1 MNTYDNNIA
10 ILSYAVL
17 SERYNSN
24 ESVILSFE
32 PLVED
37 LLLTV
42 DGDTVS
48 KTKLV
53 ELYEQRYGYPMPP
66 AIMNEIL
73 SSLRNSKK
81 IEFLRNEIIEIKKQK
96 LQDVSFE
103 YSSTLNNL
111 KNTFSYFAKQNGVDI
126 KPSETVAIFLNF
138 MSKHAVDLNS
148 YFNNLNDTN
157 EIDYDKETENNKI
170 IVDFLMKVRLD
181 NPKLFELL
189 NDIFYGIA
197 LSSVLK
203 LDQIKIN
210 ELEQSTNITELLLD
224 SNYIFRLLDLQ
235 TSYEYQ
241 ATYHTH
247 KLAQEA
253 GINFYV
259 LPETLEQISKT
270 LNGFLEDVNPST
282 IAALSPYGDDLF
294 SGIYSAYIRRSLDK
308 SDIYELVAKL
318 NATLDE
324 KFNIKLWEKEIA
336 TILESDGETISSMR
350 KFKPYTED
358 DGLIHDLILVR
369 TVDMVRPTYIAEMSQ
384 AKTWVLTDDNKLMKW
399 SSSRYNN
406 KRIPECLTESQL
418 STILWLKS
426 PKQFSGQALEN
437 VVFALRNQSLINKEQ
452 YKRISKSIEKQKE
465 RFAKDESGLN
475 AMSLLF
481 STKCL
486 SLDAIERNADSD
498 EQLNSLFDEKVEQ
511 AKKLVGD
518 IQKDNEKYKDENE
531 AIKQKLMEECATHE
545 KSRSII
551 SEQDKSIIEM
561 LQASINDIETILFEK
576 KQQKHQWINRREK
589 AERKIIGN
597 LNIIVLSIVA
607 IIIFTIIMINVKTSL
622 FDNHGDLIST
632 ISAIIGIAFCVVF
645 QKNLSDFISQKKVKT
660 AKKRLK
666 KKIEKGQCENFDNK
680 INELDKEIN
689 LYEERLE
696 ESRHNLNEKLEKSN

>member
-73 SSLRNSKK
+73 LSLRNSKK

-148 YFNNLNDTN
+148 YFNSLNDTN

-181 NPKLFELL
+181 NPKFFELL

-241 ATYHTH
+241 ATSHTH

-253 GINFYV
+253 GIRFYV
-259 LPETLEQISKT
+259 LPETLEQISNT
-270 LNGFLEDVNPST
+270 LNGFLEDINPGT
-282 IAALSPYGDDLF
+282 FVALSAYGDDLF
-294 SGIYSAYIRRSLDK
+294 SGIHSAYIRRSLDK
-308 SDIYELVAKL
+308 SDVCELVAKL
-318 NATLDE
+318 NDTLE
-324 KFNIKLWEKEIA
+324 KEFNIKLWEKEIA
-336 TILESDGETISSMR
+336 TISGSDGEAISSMR
-350 KFKPYTED
+350 KFKPFTED

-437 VVFALRNQSLINKEQ
+437 VIFALRNQSLINKEQ
-452 YKRISKSIEKQKE
+452 YRRISKSIEKQKE

-531 AIKQKLMEECATHE
+531 TIKQKLIEVCASDE
-545 KSRSII
+545 KSKSII
-551 SEQDKSIIEM
+551 STQEKIIIDILQNDIKDIEM
-561 LQASINDIETILFEK
+561 FVLRKKEQKKRYQDEK
-576 KQQKHQWINRREK
+576 MKL
-589 AERKIIGN
+589 ERKIIN
-597 LNIIVLSIVA
+597 KFNIVILVAAVIIVA
-607 IIIFTIIMINVKTSL
+607 IIIAINKEFNIFEKNGNLITIISTVLCCACGGIFGTDYISFLLRIKEKAAQKT
-622 FDNHGDLIST
+622 IT
-632 ISAIIGIAFCVVF
+632 RRM
-645 QKNLSDFISQKKVKT
+645 
-660 AKKRLK
+660 AKGKCENYDKL
-666 KKIEKGQCENFDNK
+666 IEKTDEEIK
-680 INELDKEIN
+680 IF
-689 LYEERLE
+689 EERIRE
-696 ESRHNLNEKLEKSN
+696 KDVQLNKKLEK

>member
-1 MNTYDNNIA
+1 MSTYDNNIA

-42 DGDTVS
+42 DGDTIS
-48 KTKLV
+48 KVKLV

-66 AIMNEIL
+66 AILNEIL
-73 SSLRNSKK
+73 LSLRNVKK
-81 IEFLRNEIIEIKKQK
+81 IEFLKSEIIEIKKKK
-96 LQDVSFE
+96 LQDVPFE

-111 KNTFSYFAKQNGVDI
+111 KNTFSYFAKQNGIDI
-126 KPSETVAIFLNF
+126 KPSETVAVFLNF

-148 YFNNLNDTN
+148 YFNSLNDIN

-253 GINFYV
+253 GIRFYV
-259 LPETLEQISKT
+259 LPETLEQISNT

-282 IAALSPYGDDLF
+282 IVALSPYGDDLF
-294 SGIYSAYIRRSLDK
+294 SGIYSAYIRRNLDK
-308 SDIYELVAKL
+308 SDICELVAKL
-318 NATLDE
+318 NDTLDK

-336 TILESDGETISSMR
+336 TISEIDGETISSMR
-350 KFKPYTED
+350 KFKPFTED
-358 DGLIHDLILVR
+358 EGLIHDLILVR
-369 TVDMVRPTYIAEMSQ
+369 TVDMVRPTYVAEMSQ

-426 PKQFSGQALEN
+426 PKEFSGQALEN

-452 YKRISKSIEKQKE
+452 YRRISKSIEKQKE

-518 IQKDNEKYKDENE
+518 IQKDNKKYKDENE
-531 AIKQKLMEECATHE
+531 AIKQKLIEECAFHE
-545 KSRSII
+545 KSKSII
-551 SEQDKSIIEM
+551 SEQDKSIIEF
-561 LQASINDIETILFEK
+561 LQVSINDIETILFEK
-576 KQQKHQWINRREK
+576 KQQKQHYIDQRNK
-589 AERKIIGN
+589 AEKKIIAK
-597 LNIIVLSIVA
+597 LNAGVLSVVVIL
-607 IIIFTIIMINVKTSL
+607 ILTFIMINVKTSL
-622 FDNHGDLIST
+622 FDKHGDLISMILT
-632 ISAIIGIAFCVVF
+632 AIGVAFCVVF
-645 QKNLSDFISQKKVKT
+645 EKNLSGVISQKKVKI
-660 AKKRLK
+660 AQKKLK
-666 KKIEKGQCENFDNK
+666 RRIARGKCEDFDSKIAEFN
-680 INELDKEIN
+680 KEIN
-689 LYEERLE
+689 LYEKRLE
-696 ESRHNLNEKLEKSN
+696 ESRYKLNEKLEK